1 MQLGKFFKNLKPKY
15 KKHYFSGICLHSKH
29 CKKNNIFFALKGKK
43 DNGKKYIE
51 DAIKR
56 GAKIIISKNIN
67 EGIKND
73 ILFVNRKHP
82 YKDLSFLSSKLYPKK
97 PKNLVAVTGTNGKS
111 SVADFYLQ
119 ILKLNNLKCASIG
132 TLGVKSNSLKKKTL
146 NTTLDIVSINKI
158 LYKFNELKINNVIL
172 EASSHGLQQKRLD
185 NINFNTAIFTNLS
198 RDHLDYHKNFKN
210 YLNSKL
216 ILFKKLLS
224 KNGTVIYNNQIK
236 QKNLFKS
243 IVKKKKLNYLTIG
256 KISNLEIKKHTYLKD
271 TQIISLTFNKKYYT
285 FRTNLIGKI
294 QLKNLLMAV
303 LAASKILKFNNI
315 VNILSKIK
323 PVNGRIEQLS
333 KLKDNSRVIL
343 DYAHTP
349 DALKNCIKDIKEQ
362 FQFAKISIVFGC
374 GGNRDKPKRK
384 IMGKISNRFCD
395 RIYLTD
401 DNPRSENPQKIRN
414 QIKTGITKN
423 KLYEIP
429 SRKKAIKTAIKN
441 LNPGEVLIVSGKGH
455 ENYQEYNSKIP
466 FSDKKIILKATKEKN
481 KSLSKSLKN
490 NILFKNLASNK
501 LKQNLY
507 LKSASINSNSIKKN
521 QVFFG
526 LKGKK
531 YDGSNFALDALK
543 NGAKVAIIN
552 KTNYRINKKIIKVK
566 NSLKTFSKFSS
577 DIRKITNIKSIAIT
591 GSAGKTSLKELSGF
605 VLSKIY
611 PTIFSEKSFNNKYGV
626 PLSLS
631 DIDNTHKFGIFEVGM
646 DRKGEIN
653 KLAKMIKPDV
663 SVITNI
669 SYAHIKNFKNIN
681 GIANAKSEIIDQTV
695 NNGYVILNRDDK
707 FYNLLFNKANR
718 QKKKIVT
725 IGQHNNSHIRL
736 INRKKIQ
743 RYTELNIKIFD
754 QTKKFVINDY
764 LLPYLDNILFTIAII
779 SIFFDVSII
788 NKNIFLNFK
797 LPDGRGNKIKIKIKK
812 GFVNVIDE
820 SYNSNPL
827 SLSFSVKKFEN
838 IKVKKSF
845 KKIIL
850 GDMLELGKFSKSLHI
865 DAGRIL
871 SKTNVDKV
879 YVYGKKIIHTF
890 NNLKAKKKGKK
901 FKSKK
906 EIKDFIYNELNS
918 GDYLMIKGSNSTGL
932 NKIVKEMSVKNN
944 AL

>member
-1 MQLGKFFKNLKPKY
+1 MQLGKFLKNLNSRY
-15 KKHYFSGICLHSKH
+15 KKYYFTGICLHSKN
-29 CKKNNIFFALKGKK
+29 CKKNNVFFALKGKK
-43 DNGKKYIE
+43 DNGKKYIN
-51 DAIKR
+51 DAIKK
-56 GAKIIISKNIN
+56 GAKIIISQNIK
-67 EGIKND
+67 EGLRNN
-73 ILFVNRKHP
+73 ILFLNRKHP
-82 YKDLSFLSSKLYPKK
+82 SKDLSFLSSKLYQKK
-97 PKNLVAVTGTNGKS
+97 PKNLIAVTGTNGKS

-119 ILKLNNLKCASIG
+119 ILKLNKLKCASIG
-132 TLGVKSNSLKKKTL
+132 TLGIKSYSLKKTS
-146 NTTLDIVSINKI
+146 NTTLDIISINKI
-158 LYKFNELKINNVIL
+158 LNKFSKLKINNVIL

-216 ILFKKLLS
+216 ILFRKLLS
-224 KNGTVIYNNQIK
+224 KNGTIIFDKQIK
-236 QKNLFKS
+236 EKSLFKS
-243 IVKKKKLNYLTIG
+243 IVKKRKLQSLTIG
-256 KISNLEIKKHTYLKD
+256 KSSNLEIKKHTFVKD
-271 TQIISLTFNKKYYT
+271 TQLLSLKFNNKDYS

-303 LAASKILKFNNI
+303 LAASKILKFDNI
-315 VNILSKIK
+315 INVLGKIK
-323 PVNGRIEQLS
+323 PINGRFEQLY
-333 KLKDNSRVIL
+333 KLKDNSRIIL
-343 DYAHTP
+343 DYSHTP
-349 DALKNCIKDIKEQ
+349 DALKTCIKDIKEQ
-362 FQFAKISIVFGC
+362 FKFSKISIVFGC
-374 GGNRDKPKRK
+374 GGDRDKPKRK

-401 DNPRSENPQKIRN
+401 DNPRSENPQNIRK

-429 SRKKAIKTAIKN
+429 SREKAIKTAINN
-441 LNPGEVLIVSGKGH
+441 LGSGEVLIVSGKGH
-455 ENYQEYNSKIP
+455 ENYQEYNIKKK
-466 FSDKKIILKATKEKN
+466 FSDKKIILKFSKEKN

-490 NILFKNLASNK
+490 NILFEALASNK
-501 LKQNLY
+501 LKKNLY
-507 LKSASINSNSIKKN
+507 LKNVSINSNKIKKN

-526 LKGKK
+526 LKGKI
-531 YDGSNFALDALK
+531 YDGSNFALDAIK
-543 NGAKVAIIN
+543 NGAKIAVIN
-552 KTNYRINKKIIKVK
+552 KNHNRINNKIIQVK

-577 DIRKITNIKSIAIT
+577 DIRKITNIKAIAIT

-605 VLSKIY
+605 ALSKIY
-611 PTIFSEKSFNNKYGV
+611 PTIFSKKSFNNKYGV

-631 DIDNTHKFGIFEVGM
+631 QIDNTHKFGIFEVGM

-653 KLAKMIKPDV
+653 KLTEMIKPDV
-663 SVITNI
+663 SIITNV

-695 NNGYVILNRDDK
+695 NGGYVILNRDDQ
-707 FYNLLFNKANR
+707 FYNLLSNRAKR

-725 IGQHNNSHIRL
+725 IGQHYKSDIRL
-736 INRKKIQ
+736 INRGKIQ
-743 RYTELNIKIFD
+743 KYTELNIKIYNRI
-754 QTKKFVINDY
+754 KKFVINDY

-779 SIFFDVSII
+779 NIFIDISIL

-797 LPDGRGNKIKIKIKK
+797 LPDGRGNKKKIKIKK

-827 SLSFSVKKFEN
+827 SLSFSIKKFEN
-838 IKVKKSF
+838 IRIKKTF
-845 KKIIL
+845 KKLIL
-850 GDMLELGKFSKSLHI
+850 SDMLELGKFSKKLHI

-871 SKTNVDKV
+871 SKSNVDKV

-890 NNLKAKKKGKK
+890 NNLNAKKKGKI
-901 FKSKK
+901 FKSKQ
-906 EIKDFIYNELNS
+906 EIKEFIFNEFNN